1 MVTRRSDQP
10 RSSNAI
16 NAAVEVIGDSC
27 WLPVLRDVMFGNTS
41 STCRNDPKRESPR
54 TSSPTASGGWSPA
67 VSSPGARH
75 PWSPREYSL
84 TEAVIQLVTV
94 MAAGRPR
101 GRLRCLLAVA
111 PRRAGR

>member
-75 PWSPREYSL
+75 HQRADLCPRH
-84 TEAVIQLVTV
+84 
-94 MAAGRPR
+94 PHD
-101 GRLRCLLAVA
+101 
-111 PRRAGR
+111 RRAARAAFRLNVRFIEPIDATTTKYFS